1 LGGLSVPESLAQLA
15 GYYFDTAA
23 STSVIQLTAL
33 KSFVGT
39 DQIVTGTDCKWQ
51 CWYHPGMCTCS
62 ILALADPY
70 VPVSQASSG
79 LAATEGNGN
88 FTMGDMDKINN
99 LNALTTFP
107 RIINALKLN

>member
-1 LGGLSVPESLAQLA
+1 WVDCLSLNPLRNSP
-15 GYYFDTAA
+15 
-23 STSVIQLTAL
+23 LTAL

-62 ILALADPY
+62 ILTLADPR
-70 VPVSQASSG
+70 PG

-88 FTMGDMDKINN
+88 FTMGGYGQDQ
-99 LNALTTFP
+99 
-107 RIINALKLN
+107 